1 MELGS
6 RVTVAGG
13 KSGVVRYIGTPEFAQ
28 GEWVGVE
35 LDGPDGKNDGQ
46 VNGVRYFTCE
56 PLYGLFA
63 KKSQVRLARISLGYG
78 AANPLTTPPP
88 AAPSSTSRLP
98 QFKRT
103 SSAASNIVPPSSSTT
118 TSTTKSSIPRVESSP
133 KLASS
138 SVLRKSGAPTT
149 PRTSI
154 SSTSGV
160 LSPKAVPAPIDTELS
175 GELDRAKAKIE
186 SLEADIEAKEA
197 RIQELEATAAEA
209 VAEAEAAKKSA
220 EEAVAASANE
230 TEETSQEDEES
241 TAEPAPVP
249 PTSPREEYEAKLRSI
264 RDEGIALA
272 AKMRHDMEITKTRM
286 EKQFEDKEAQMTE
299 QIEKLE
305 SQLHALETECVA
317 LRARNTELIASEQ
330 SRAEE
335 IAQWQVKVGT
345 ATRKTESAMA
355 QVVELQDT
363 VELLTLEKETL
374 QMDKEIADERI
385 EELEAQL
392 EAANVNQTVAWTSQ
406 DVSTDVH
413 EENTKLRLAV
423 KAMHDR
429 HATEKADM
437 SKKLKDLT
445 RETQE
450 LGRYRDEVETTTTK
464 YAAAQASI
472 EELKEML
479 DMASA
484 YESMV
489 EALTEKNLSLG
500 DQVADLK
507 ATVASLESLKEMSDE
522 MEHQAD
528 LLAKELQNELAVSK
542 QKVNE
547 LQAAQ
552 AVAATA
558 LQDKDRTI
566 QRFRDVVQRNRDEMS
581 ALREKLRMEAG
592 ELEAMK
598 DSTQSIMSQSLQLRH
613 ALQAARASGL
623 DAARFKL
630 QAQEMRLEHAWWQQL
645 VPTSI
650 LVDTDR
656 RQIQIRKGLLRL
668 RTKSQ
673 WLLDAMSS
681 PLLQP
686 SADAPSPEGSKPATR
701 PVEAALASPLLNFR
715 RMVHLTARQVDELT
729 SDTKWQD
736 FVSFLDSLGLSQVEN
751 LLDAVLSEWSRD
763 GQLSLGTDS
772 QPSASDRLTR
782 AMTEW
787 MRAVASKLETGSRTT
802 TVSTVKLQLY
812 ALVYQLGLQCQV
824 YQDAHELQQVI
835 WQLHTRVNV
844 EIGDLTVLEDEEST
858 AVASSSHALV
868 EQLQVLVAYSQN
880 VTSIAP
886 FLERVKAWSKLV
898 AKGAVTDI
906 LAPREDNETQDDAD
920 KAAKIVP
927 LYELRAEQ
935 IRSELAQAANLM
947 LAVEETTEMCHK
959 LQARVKEMEKHESHS
974 RIVIAKHEQEIARLE
989 EAGRDHG
996 AAVQKLHDQLETERQ
1011 QFDQLLT
1018 EQHKERATLEATNRT
1033 LRKQLRRSSD
1043 MNAKQL
1049 QSPTVV
1055 REVEEDVVAKQAL
1068 VELQRQLQ
1076 SLRTELALAR
1086 LPTLP
1091 PSKAAVTSP
1100 TSPALSTCVQQVAAL
1115 ASRVVATSALPELVD
1130 LNRHDR
1136 GQQDAALVKLVNDCN
1151 DVRDR
1156 VAETLQVEKWSD
1168 QVQDAVRAHE
1178 VWFTGR
1184 SCDPRPQDHT
1194 LPLRPMGRLIFPQ
1207 AGDNKNGKVVPV
1219 VLNAAEM
1226 HLLTR
1231 SLA

>member
-1 MELGS
+1 M
-6 RVTVAGG
+6 
-13 KSGVVRYIGTPEFAQ
+13 
-28 GEWVGVE
+28 
-35 LDGPDGKNDGQ
+35 
-46 VNGVRYFTCE
+46 CE

-78 AANPLTTPPP
+78 AANPLTAPPP

-103 SSAASNIVPPSSSTT
+103 SSAASNIVPPSSSST

-133 KLASS
+133 KLASP
-138 SVLRKSGAPTT
+138 SVLRKPGAPTT

-220 EEAVAASANE
+220 EEAVAASANA
-230 TEETSQEDEES
+230 TEETSQEDEKS
-241 TAEPAPVP
+241 TPEPAPVP

-317 LRARNTELIASEQ
+317 FRARNTELVASEQ

-392 EAANVNQTVAWTSQ
+392 EAAKVNQTVAWTSQ

-413 EENTKLRLAV
+413 EENAKLRLAV

-429 HATEKADM
+429 HAAEKADM

-450 LGRYRDEVETTTTK
+450 LSRYRDEVETTTTK
-464 YAAAQASI
+464 YATAQASI

-507 ATVASLESLKEMSDE
+507 ASVASLESLKEMSDE

-528 LLAKELQNELAVSK
+528 LLAKELQNELAASK

-613 ALQAARASGL
+613 ALRAARASGL

-668 RTKSQ
+668 GTKSH

-686 SADAPSPEGSKPATR
+686 SADVSSSSPEGSKPATR

-729 SDTKWQD
+729 SDSKWQD
-736 FVSFLDSLGLSQVEN
+736 FVSFLDSSGLSQVEN
-751 LLDAVLSEWSRD
+751 LLDTVLSEWSRD

-787 MRAVASKLETGSRTT
+787 MRAVASKLETVSRTT

-835 WQLHTRVNV
+835 WQLHTRLYV

-858 AVASSSHALV
+858 VVASSSHALV

-886 FLERVKAWSKLV
+886 FLERVKTWSKLV

-906 LAPREDNETQDDAD
+906 LAPCEDNEKQDDAD

-1018 EQHKERATLEATNRT
+1018 EQHKERAALEATNRT

-1043 MNAKQL
+1043 LNAKQL

-1100 TSPALSTCVQQVAAL
+1100 TSPALATCVKQVAAL

-1130 LNRHDR
+1130 LNRQDR
-1136 GQQDAALVKLVNDCN
+1136 GQQDAALVKLLNDCN
-1151 DVRDR
+1151 DVRAR

-1194 LPLRPMGRLIFPQ
+1194 LPLRPMGRLVFPQ
-1207 AGDNKNGKVVPV
+1207 AGDIKNGKVVPV